1 MAQGGRLLSPPG
13 SAVRSLAWLAWG
25 ALGEEIQATSGTWGL
40 GPFTTLPPYLRAS
53 REHCPPPFSEHLAW
67 LSVPRQL
74 SVVRPIVSSELWW
87 LVGPGLILR
96 PGTWEEA
103 LGVSSAP
110 LPALSRKHCL
120 WSCWNCQSH
129 CSREPG
135 PHPREEGRGGGG
147 GTLLELPVAGLSDL
161 IAAKEAVTGQAS
173 RAGGSTQH
181 VGPQA

>member
-1 MAQGGRLLSPPG
+1 M
-13 SAVRSLAWLAWG
+13 
-25 ALGEEIQATSGTWGL
+25 
-40 GPFTTLPPYLRAS
+40 
-53 REHCPPPFSEHLAW
+53 
-67 LSVPRQL
+67 
-74 SVVRPIVSSELWW
+74 SSELWW

-147 GTLLELPVAGLSDL
+147 TLLELPVAGLSDL

-181 VGPQA
+181 VGPSGLRIGEWDWIFFDSEMLGGLSLKQKRITGLLDCVNRTRFPWSTVA